1 MSDPAVSTAR
11 TRTWLTR
18 AANAGGGAGRVRRAA
33 GRVVAPVLGV
43 VGLVAMWWAAVEVF
57 DVAAYLVPAPP
68 GVAAAL
74 RAWPEY
80 LAAHTWV
87 TLREALA
94 GFGLALATGL
104 PIGALLAT
112 SRQVAAGLMPTLLA
126 VAAIP
131 KPALAPVL
139 LTMLGFGAGPK
150 IVMVWLM
157 CLFPITLA
165 VHAGLT
171 QTPADLVELARALTA
186 SRLRTLWTIR
196 LPAALPHVFVGVKQA
211 LPLAVIGAVVA
222 ELFGGSEGLG
232 FVIQTAGTDANLA
245 FAAIALLATMTITL
259 HSLARRAETWAIPWI
274 RHTTN

>member
-1 MSDPAVSTAR
+1 MSHPAETTTRA
-11 TRTWLTR
+11 RTWLAR
-18 AANAGGGAGRVRRAA
+18 AADSDGAGRVRRAA
-33 GRVVAPVLGV
+33 GRVVAPLVGV
-43 VGLVAMWWAAVEVF
+43 VGLVAVWWASVEVF
-57 DVAAYLVPAPP
+57 DVPGYLVPAPP

-74 RAWPEY
+74 RAWPDY
-80 LAAHTWV
+80 LALHTWV

-104 PIGALLAT
+104 PTGALLAT
-112 SRQVAAGLMPTLLA
+112 SRQVTAALMPTLLA

-139 LTMLGFGAGPK
+139 LTTLGFGAGPK

-165 VHAGLT
+165 THAGLT
-171 QTPADLVELARALTA
+171 QTPADLAELARALSA
-186 SRLRTLWTIR
+186 NRWKTLWKVR
-196 LPAALPHVFVGVKQA
+196 LPAALPHVFVGFKQA
-211 LPLAVIGAVVA
+211 LPLAVIGAVVG
-222 ELFGGSEGLG
+222 ELFGGTEGLG

-245 FAAIALLATMTITL
+245 FAAVALLAAMTITL
-259 HSLARRAETWAIPWI
+259 HSLAKHAETWAIPWI

>member
-1 MSDPAVSTAR
+1 MSHPADATACAR
-11 TRTWLTR
+11 AWLDR
-18 AANAGGGAGRVRRAA
+18 AANTGARAVRHAGGRL
-33 GRVVAPVLGV
+33 VAPVLGV
-43 VGLVAMWWAAVEVF
+43 AGLVAVWWATVEVF
-57 DVAAYLVPAPP
+57 DVATYLVPAPS

-74 RAWPEY
+74 HAWPDY
-80 LAAHTWV
+80 LAVHTWV

-94 GFGLALATGL
+94 GFGLAVATGL
-104 PIGALLAT
+104 PTGALLAT
-112 SRQVAAGLMPTLLA
+112 SRQVAAALMPTLLA

-139 LTMLGFGAGPK
+139 LTMFGFGAGPK

-157 CLFPITLA
+157 CWFPITLA

-171 QTPADLVELARALTA
+171 QTPADLVQLARALTA
-186 SRLRTLWTIR
+186 SRLRTLWAIR

-245 FAAIALLATMTITL
+245 FAAIALLAAMTITL
-259 HSLARRAETWAIPWI
+259 HGLARRAETWAIPWI